1 MKIYPFALFSAL
13 LVVMVTNY
21 SLCMALI
28 VSETSEQNIII
39 SLGTPEYKTSTK
51 GKIDKGFL
59 FQI

>member
-28 VSETSEQNIII
+28 VSETSEQNII
-39 SLGTPEYKTSTK
+39 SLGTPEHKTSTK